1 MPPAATRPHV
11 PSTLYL
17 AFELG
22 NTEWKL
28 AMTTR
33 VDQAPLLR
41 TIPARELKTLEVELA
56 RLESP
61 FRSGR
66 HSAGPELLR
75 TGTRRVPAASL
86 FGQPGNRQQHRR
98 FLEHRGESP
107 PCGRYLLRRL
117 NAATPSGQLVSSFAR
132 KKDTPDISFNRR
144 LPPAGGLI

>member
-33 VDQAPLLR
+33 VDQTPLLR
-41 TIPARELKTLEVELA
+41 TMPARAQDPRGGTRPREY
-56 RLESP
+56 P

-66 HSAGPELLR
+66 HSAGPQLLGR
-75 TGTRRVPAASL
+75 GATGSGSIVIWPAV
-86 FGQPGNRQQHRR
+86 
-98 FLEHRGESP
+98 ESP
-107 PCGRYLLRRL
+107 T
-117 NAATPSGQLVSSFAR
+117 ASSIPRAS
-132 KKDTPDISFNRR
+132 K
-144 LPPAGGLI
+144 